1 MDAIVVMLITQGIH
15 GLAYGMLLF
24 LVASG
29 FTLIFGMMGILN
41 IAHASFFMLA
51 AYLAFQIVQWSGS
64 FWLALLLAPVA
75 IAGLGILMER
85 VMLRRIRKFK
95 LGKAVVL
102 FELMLTVGIMVC
114 IEEAVKNLWGT
125 DPQIVNAPD
134 SLRGLISFF
143 GMTYP
148 NYRIFIIALSSSILF
163 LLGILLFK
171 TRLGN
176 IVRAAVQDAEMTG
189 ALGINVPFVFTLVF
203 GLGTWLAGI
212 AGVAAAPM
220 LTVFPGLANQ
230 MMLDS
235 FIVVALG
242 GFGSLFGAFI
252 ISMFLG
258 ELTAFGIQFFP
269 GYSTIILFGFMAL
282 VLTFRPL
289 GLFGERE

>member
-1 MDAIVVMLITQGIH
+1 MNAIAVMLITQAVH

-51 AYLAFQIVQWSGS
+51 AYVAFQIMAWSGN
-64 FWLALLLAPVA
+64 FWLALLLAPLA
-75 IAGLGILMER
+75 IAFLGILMER
-85 VMLRRIRKFK
+85 VMLRRIRRFK
-95 LGKAVVL
+95 LGKALVL

-114 IEEAVKNLWGT
+114 IEEAVKNIWGT
-125 DPQIVNAPD
+125 DPQIINAPD
-134 SLRGLISFF
+134 ALRGLIPCF

-148 NYRIFIIALSSSILF
+148 AYRLFIIGLACSILI
-163 LLGILLFK
+163 LLSIVLFK

-176 IVRAAVQDAEMTG
+176 IVRAAVQDAEMTV
-189 ALGINVPFVFTLVF
+189 ALGINVPLVFTFVF
-203 GLGTWLAGI
+203 GLGTWLAGV
-212 AGVAAAPM
+212 AGVAAGPL

-230 MMLDS
+230 MLLDS

-242 GFGSLFGAFI
+242 GFGSLMGAFI

-258 ELTAFGIQFFP
+258 ELTAFGVQFFP
-269 GYSTIILFGFMAL
+269 GYSTIILFGFMAF